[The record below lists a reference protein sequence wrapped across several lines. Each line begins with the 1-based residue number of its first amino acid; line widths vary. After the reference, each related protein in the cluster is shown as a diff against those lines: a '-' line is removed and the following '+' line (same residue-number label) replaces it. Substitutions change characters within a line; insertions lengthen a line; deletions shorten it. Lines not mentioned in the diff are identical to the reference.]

1 MCVCEL
7 GVRGEQTPRER
18 GTKMQEVDRDPQ
30 GHREKVETQ
39 EAPLNVDGGRGRRQ
53 KPESDSQREWRQEPE
68 AEGC

>member
-1 MCVCEL
+1 M
-7 GVRGEQTPRER
+7 GARGKQTPRER
-18 GTKMQEVDRDPQ
+18 GTKMREVDGDPQ

-39 EAPLNVDGGRGRRQ
+39 KAPSNVDGARGRRQ